1 MRRLLIGLVTGA
13 TVVAATACGSSGS
26 SGSDDDKGK
35 ASGGGGTTTVKV
47 GVIPIIDV
55 APLYLGQ
62 KKGFYSERGIKLSLT
77 SAQGGAAIVPG
88 VVSGQFD
95 FGFSN
100 MTSLLTAQSK
110 NVPVKAVVNGV
121 ASTGK
126 EGADFAELA
135 VKKGSPLKSAKD
147 VEGKKVAAN
156 TLKNI
161 CDTSTRESV
170 RKDGGDPSKVEFV
183 EMPFDQMPAAL
194 EGGRVD
200 AACVVE
206 PALASI
212 KAEGGTSIASLFYDV
227 SPDLTVAMYFTSQQY
242 AQKSPETVKKFQE
255 ATAESLE
262 YADSHPEEVREII
275 GTYTKIPQP
284 LVKSLVL
291 PRWPAEPDRPS
302 IERLAELGQQD
313 GLFEKAPDL
322 DKLLP

>member
-1 MRRLLIGLVTGA
+1 MRRLLIGLVTG
-13 TVVAATACGSSGS
+13 TMFVAATACGSSDSPGADD
-26 SGSDDDKGK
+26 GSDK
-35 ASGGGGTTTVKV
+35 ASGGTTTVKV
-47 GVIPIIDV
+47 GVIPIVDV

-110 NVPVKAVVNGV
+110 NVPVKTVANGV

-126 EGADFAELA
+126 KGADFAELA

-156 TLKNI
+156 TLNNI

-170 RKDGGDPSKVEFV
+170 RKDGGDPSKVKFV
-183 EMPFDQMPAAL
+183 EMPFDQMPAAI
-194 EGGRVD
+194 EGGQVD

-206 PALASI
+206 PALATI
-212 KAEGGTSIASLFYDV
+212 KAKGGTSIASLFVDV
-227 SPDLTVAMYFTSQQY
+227 SPELTVAMYFASQQY
-242 AQKSPETVKKFQE
+242 IQKNPKMVKKFQA
-255 ATAESLE
+255 ATVESLE
-262 YADSHPEEVREII
+262 YADSHPAEVREII
-275 GTYTKIPQP
+275 TTYTKIPKP
-284 LVKSLVL
+284 LVESLVL
-291 PRWPAEPDRPS
+291 PRWPAEPDRRS
-302 IERLAELGQQD
+302 IERLAELGEQD

>member
-13 TVVAATACGSSGS
+13 VFAAATACGSSDDSGSGS
-26 SGSDDDKGK
+26 SGSDQ
-35 ASGGGGTTTVKV
+35 ASGGTATVKV

-62 KKGFYSERGIKLSLT
+62 KQGFYRDRGIGLSLT

-100 MTSLLTAQSK
+100 MTSLLVAQSK

-121 ASTGK
+121 ASTGE

-156 TLKNI
+156 TLNNI

-170 RKDGGDPSKVEFV
+170 RKDGGDPSRVEFV

-212 KAEGGTSIASLFYDV
+212 KAQGGTSIASLFYDV

-242 AQKSPETVKKFQE
+242 AQKNPEMVKKFQE
-255 ATAESLE
+255 ATAESLK
-262 YADSHPEEVREII
+262 YADSHPAEVRDII
-275 GTYTKIPQP
+275 TTYTKIPAP
-284 LVKSLVL
+284 LVKSLTL
-291 PRWPAEPDRPS
+291 PRWPAEPDRAS
-302 IERLAELGQQD
+302 IERLSELGVQD
-313 GLFEKAPDL
+313 GLFDKAPDL

>member
-1 MRRLLIGLVTGA
+1 MRRLLIGLAAGAVFVT
-13 TVVAATACGSSGS
+13 ATACGSSDS
-26 SGSDDDKGK
+26 SGSDDDK
-35 ASGGGGTTTVKV
+35 ASGGGTTTIKA

-62 KKGFYSERGIKLSLT
+62 SKGFYSKRGIKLSLT

-100 MTSLLTAQSK
+100 MTSLLVAQSK
-110 NVPVKAVVNGV
+110 NMPVKAVANGV

-126 EGADFAELA
+126 QGADFAELA

-156 TLKNI
+156 TLNNI
-161 CDTSTRESV
+161 CDTSVKESV

-194 EGGRVD
+194 ANGQVD

-206 PALASI
+206 PALATI
-212 KAEGGTSIASLFYDV
+212 KSQGGTSIASLFVDV

-242 AQKSPETVKKFQE
+242 AQKNPEMVKKFQE
-255 ATAESLE
+255 ATAESLA
-262 YADSHPEEVREII
+262 YADSHPDEAREII
-275 GTYTKIPQP
+275 STYTKIPKN
-284 LVKSLVL
+284 LLETLTL
-291 PRWPAEPDRPS
+291 PRWPAEPNRAS
-302 IERLAELGQQD
+302 IERLSELGVQD
-313 GLFEKAPDL
+313 GLFKTAPDL

>member
-13 TVVAATACGSSGS
+13 TFVAATACGSSGS
-26 SGSDDDKGK
+26 PGSDDKDK
-35 ASGGGGTTTVKV
+35 ASGGTTTVKV

-55 APLYLGQ
+55 APMYLGQ
-62 KKGFYSERGIKLSLT
+62 KKGFYSERGIELSLT

-100 MTSLLTAQSK
+100 MTSLLVAQSK
-110 NVPVKAVVNGV
+110 NVPVEAVVNGV

-126 EGADFAELA
+126 KGADFAELA

-156 TLKNI
+156 TLNNI

-170 RKDGGDPSKVEFV
+170 RKDGGDPSKVKFV

-194 EGGRVD
+194 EGGQVD

-212 KAEGGTSIASLFYDV
+212 KAQGGTSIASLFVDV
-227 SPDLTVAMYFTSQQY
+227 SPDLTVAMFFSSQSY
-242 AQKSPETVKKFQE
+242 VQKNPELVKKFQA
-255 ATAESLE
+255 ATIESLE
-262 YADSHPEEVREII
+262 YADSHPEEVRDII
-275 GTYTKIPQP
+275 TTYTKIPKP
-284 LVKSLVL
+284 LVESLVL
-291 PRWPAEPDRPS
+291 PRWPAEPDRRS
-302 IERLAELGQQD
+302 IERLAELGRQD
-313 GLFEKAPDL
+313 GLFEKEPDL

>member
-1 MRRLLIGLVTGA
+1 MRRLLIGLAAGTLF
-13 TVVAATACGSSGS
+13 VAATACGSSGS
-26 SGSDDDKGK
+26 SGS
-35 ASGGGGTTTVKV
+35 AGGDSSSGGTTTLKL

-55 APLYLGQ
+55 APMYLGQ
-62 KKGFYSERGIKLSLT
+62 KKGFYSKRGLKLEPTL
-77 SAQGGAAIVPG
+77 AQGGAAIVPG

-100 MTSLLTAQSK
+100 MTSLLVAQSK

-126 EGADFAELA
+126 AGADFAEIA
-135 VKKGSPLKSAKD
+135 VPKGSSLKSAKEL
-147 VEGKKVAAN
+147 EGKKVAAN
-156 TLKNI
+156 TLGNI
-161 CDTSTRESV
+161 CDTSVNESV
-170 RKDGGDPSKVEFV
+170 RKDGGDPSKVEYV

-194 EGGRVD
+194 SKGQVD

-206 PALASI
+206 PALATI
-212 KAEGGTSIASLFYDV
+212 KSQGGTVLASNFVDV

-242 AQKSPETVKKFQE
+242 AAKNPELVKKFQE
-255 ATAESLE
+255 ATAESLA
-262 YADSHPEEVREII
+262 YADEHPDEVRQII
-275 GTYTKIPQP
+275 TTYTKIPD
-284 LVKSLVL
+284 SLLETVTL
-291 PRWPAEPDRPS
+291 PRWPAEPDRAS

>member
-1 MRRLLIGLVTGA
+1 MRRLLIGLAAGA
-13 TVVAATACGSSGS
+13 VFVAATACGSSDS
-26 SGSDDDKGK
+26 SGSDDDK
-35 ASGGGGTTTVKV
+35 ASGGGTTTIKA

-62 KKGFYSERGIKLSLT
+62 SKGFYSKRGIKLSLT

-100 MTSLLTAQSK
+100 MTSLLVAQSK
-110 NVPVKAVVNGV
+110 NMPVKAVANGV

-126 EGADFAELA
+126 QGADFAELA

-156 TLKNI
+156 TLNNI
-161 CDTSTRESV
+161 CDTSVKESV

-194 EGGRVD
+194 ANGQVD

-206 PALASI
+206 PALATI
-212 KAEGGTSIASLFYDV
+212 KSQGGTSIASLFVDV

-242 AQKSPETVKKFQE
+242 AQKNPEMVKKFQE
-255 ATAESLE
+255 ATAESLA
-262 YADSHPEEVREII
+262 YADSHPDEAREII
-275 GTYTKIPQP
+275 ATYTKIPKN
-284 LVKSLVL
+284 LLETLTL
-291 PRWPAEPDRPS
+291 PRWPAEPNRAS
-302 IERLAELGQQD
+302 IERLSELGVQD
-313 GLFEKAPDL
+313 GLFKSAPDL

>member
-1 MRRLLIGLVTGA
+1 MRRLLIGLAAGAVFVT
-13 TVVAATACGSSGS
+13 ATACGSSDS
-26 SGSDDDKGK
+26 SGSDDDK
-35 ASGGGGTTTVKV
+35 ASGGGTTTIKA

-62 KKGFYSERGIKLSLT
+62 SKGFYSKRGIKLSLT

-100 MTSLLTAQSK
+100 MTSLLVAQSK
-110 NVPVKAVVNGV
+110 NMPVKAVANGV

-126 EGADFAELA
+126 QGADFAELA

-156 TLKNI
+156 TLNNI
-161 CDTSTRESV
+161 CDTSVKESV

-194 EGGRVD
+194 ANGQVD
-200 AACVVE
+200 AVRVVE
-206 PALASI
+206 PALATI
-212 KAEGGTSIASLFYDV
+212 KSQGGTSIASLFVDV

-242 AQKSPETVKKFQE
+242 AQKNPEMVKKFQE
-255 ATAESLE
+255 ATAESLA
-262 YADSHPEEVREII
+262 YADSHPDEAREII
-275 GTYTKIPQP
+275 STYTKIPKN
-284 LVKSLVL
+284 LLETLTL
-291 PRWPAEPDRPS
+291 PRWPAEPNRAS
-302 IERLAELGQQD
+302 IERLSELGVQD
-313 GLFEKAPDL
+313 GLFKTAPDL

>member
-1 MRRLLIGLVTGA
+1 MRRLLIGLAAGA
-13 TVVAATACGSSGS
+13 VFVAATACGSSDS
-26 SGSDDDKGK
+26 AGSDDDK
-35 ASGGGGTTTVKV
+35 ASGGGTTTIKA

-62 KKGFYSERGIKLSLT
+62 SKGFYSKRGIKLSLT

-100 MTSLLTAQSK
+100 MTSLLVAQSK
-110 NVPVKAVVNGV
+110 NMPVKAVANGV

-126 EGADFAELA
+126 EGSDFAELA

-156 TLKNI
+156 TLNNI
-161 CDTSTRESV
+161 CDTSVKESV

-194 EGGRVD
+194 ANGQVD

-206 PALASI
+206 PALATI
-212 KAEGGTSIASLFYDV
+212 KSQGGTTIASLFVDV

-242 AQKSPETVKKFQE
+242 AQKNPEMVKKFQE
-255 ATAESLE
+255 ATAESLA
-262 YADSHPEEVREII
+262 YADSHPDEARAII
-275 GTYTKIPQP
+275 STYTKIPKN
-284 LVKSLVL
+284 LLETLTL
-291 PRWPAEPDRPS
+291 PRWPADPNRAS
-302 IERLAELGQQD
+302 IERLSELGVQD
-313 GLFEKAPDL
+313 GLFDKAPDL